1 MVGKAIALFALAAS
15 EESVSSKELPSS
27 TLTCLLLGAA
37 TKLLLLLLLVL
48 WPCCRRQQGN
58 LCARAVQQRATVVR
72 GRTSQVVRLESVYS
86 EQKAR
91 PTLPS
96 PVVRE

>member
-1 MVGKAIALFALAAS
+1 MAAVSQMAPSTHFCRMVGNCVTWPPSHLAS
-15 EESVSSKELPSS
+15 CVC
-27 TLTCLLLGAA
+27 TRGAA
-37 TKLLLLLLLVL
+37 AAAD
-48 WPCCRRQQGN
+48 PRQQGN
-58 LCARAVQQRATVVR
+58 LWARAVQQRATVVR

>member
-1 MVGKAIALFALAAS
+1 MAAVSQMVPSTHFWRMVGTCVTWPPSHLA
-15 EESVSSKELPSS
+15 
-27 TLTCLLLGAA
+27 TCVCTRGAA
-37 TKLLLLLLLVL
+37 AAEEEE
-48 WPCCRRQQGN
+48 PRQQGN